1 MYICIYIHTYIYR
14 EKRFIQKYTIVH
26 VHTQVDIACVSC
38 GWIRSYA
45 AVWCQISSLN
55 CNRICP
61 PRSRCPCEI
70 TSTGVSIWS
79 NWNEHIR
86 VAIEG
91 CQWNNEIGI
100 VDDNQAVV
108 IIFMLGYVP
117 CSKQSIQKSNQLM
130 NMRVCDNIIT
140 YLRGVHTYIHTYIYT
155 YIHTYIYTYI
165 HTSDGSS

>member
-1 MYICIYIHTYIYR
+1 MYIHTYIHTYIYR

-45 AVWCQISSLN
+45 AVWCQINSLD
-55 CNRICP
+55 CNRIRP
-61 PRSRCPCEI
+61 PRSWCPCEI
-70 TSTGVSIWS
+70 TSTRVSIWS
-79 NWNEHIR
+79 NWNEDIR
-86 VAIEG
+86 VAVEG
-91 CQWNNEIGI
+91 CQRNNEIGI
-100 VDDNQAVV
+100 LDYNQTIV

-130 NMRVCDNIIT
+130 NMRVCDNIMT
-140 YLRGVHTYIHTYIYT
+140 YTPTRSAYTHTYIHTH
-155 YIHTYIYTYI
+155 IHI